1 MTGSRVKESGRGSD
15 TEVSRHND
23 FNFIKFQLGQRDG
36 RAYAQCSYPAFT
48 YEIDI
53 LCKIFTQCVGEGERE
68 QHRCV
73 LDNFDS
79 GPQ

>member
-1 MTGSRVKESGRGSD
+1 MTGSRERVRESGRGSD

-53 LCKIFTQCVGEGERE
+53 LCKIFTQCVGGRARAE
-68 QHRCV
+68 QVCAR
-73 LDNFDS
+73 
-79 GPQ
+79 